1 VRNIF
6 LFIRRYSNFLF
17 FLLLQGVSIFFI
29 AHYNTYHNSIATS
42 YLNAVSGSVNQ
53 KVDNTVYYLQL
64 KKTNDSLMKAN
75 ERLYNQLKIDFA
87 LPDTTSKSRID
98 TIRIDSILQYRLFN
112 YLSAKVVYNSV
123 SQQNNFLEI
132 NRGSDGS
139 VRKDVGVVDANNH
152 VVGVVTDV
160 SDKYAVVMSL
170 LNRDSHISA
179 MLKNSKDAGTVIWDG
194 KDPNRLLLA
203 DIRKSAKVAKGDSVI
218 SSGYTTHFPYG
229 LLIGTVEEIV
239 PDKSTN
245 NYFIKLKSAANF
257 YSLPFVYVI
266 DNVQKES
273 INKLLDKV
281 KKQNQ

>member
-1 VRNIF
+1 
-6 LFIRRYSNFLF
+6 
-17 FLLLQGVSIFFI
+17 
-29 AHYNTYHNSIATS
+29 
-42 YLNAVSGSVNQ
+42 
-53 KVDNTVYYLQL
+53 
-64 KKTNDSLMKAN
+64 MKAN

-87 LPDTTSKSRID
+87 LPDTVNKSRID
-98 TIRIDSILQYRLFN
+98 TIRIDTISQYRLFN
-112 YLSAKVVYNSV
+112 YLQAKVVYNSV
-123 SQQNNFLEI
+123 AQQNNFLEL

-139 VRKDVGVVDANNH
+139 VRKDVGVVDMNNH

-179 MLKNSKDAGTVIWDG
+179 MLKNSKDAGTVLWDG

-203 DIRKSAKVAKGDSVI
+203 DIRKSAKVSKGDSVI

-229 LLIGTVEEIV
+229 LLIGTVEEVI

-266 DNVQKES
+266 DNVQKEA